1 MIYYILLVLFVLWL
15 ISLIG
20 YRKAKRKAKHNN
32 DLYTKK
38 QHEYFMGDRRR
49 NEDDWKR
56 WYEDILERH
65 N

>member
-1 MIYYILLVLFVLWL
+1 MIIIILVLLLLIYVGYILRRSV
-15 ISLIG
+15 
-20 YRKAKRKAKHNN
+20 KRKAKINN

-49 NEDDWKR
+49 NEEDWKR